1 MRLVEARIE
10 GFGQYRDRNISF
22 AAGLNVIHGVNE
34 SGKTTL
40 MKFIEGVLYGF
51 YKPSKRRQYTEDYEK
66 YRPWDGG
73 SYAGTL
79 IYENRG
85 RRIAIYRRG

>member
-40 MKFIEGVLYGF
+40 MKFIE
-51 YKPSKRRQYTEDYEK
+51 
-66 YRPWDGG
+66 
-73 SYAGTL
+73 
-79 IYENRG
+79 
-85 RRIAIYRRG
+85 